1 MGSLAI
7 PSELHF
13 VKGIDPVA
21 DMNNGTVYSD
31 IIEVGG
37 EGIMFLY
44 YKGVLKGWHRCGR
57 FQCNPPRTVLHSWV
71 PMAKKRP
78 G

>member
-44 YKGVLKGWHRCGR
+44 YKGVSTGGTDNATIPWKHLR
-57 FQCNPPRTVLHSWV
+57 PLV
-71 PMAKKRP
+71 PSIMICAASP
-78 G
+78 T

>member
-21 DMNNGTVYSD
+21 DMYIGTVYSD

-37 EGIMFLY
+37 
-44 YKGVLKGWHRCGR
+44 
-57 FQCNPPRTVLHSWV
+57 
-71 PMAKKRP
+71 
-78 G
+78 